1 MTAPSTANSRDSGE
15 PVRPVPE
22 EGAQGRN
29 ATRTVVK
36 GEVAPRLPHER
47 DESPDSGSGEPTEFM
62 RKAADDLD
70 RGQNDELRGPETQ
83 QHYTELT
90 EQSGAGRKPG

>member
-1 MTAPSTANSRDSGE
+1 MTSPSTANSTDSGE
-15 PVRPVPE
+15 TVRPVAE
-22 EGAQGRN
+22 EGAMGRN

-47 DESPDSGSGEPTEFM
+47 DESPDGGSGEPTEFM

-70 RGQNDELRGPETQ
+70 RGQADEPRGPEVQ
-83 QHYTELT
+83 RRYTELT
-90 EQSGAGRKPG
+90 EQSGKETKPG

>member
-1 MTAPSTANSRDSGE
+1 MTAPSTANSKDAGM
-15 PVRPVPE
+15 PVRPVVE
-22 EGAQGRN
+22 EGAMGPN

-62 RKAADDLD
+62 RKAGEDLS
-70 RGQNDELRGPETQ
+70 RGQKDELRGPRTQ
-83 QHYTELT
+83 QRYTELT
-90 EQSGAGRKPG
+90 EKSGAHPKPD